1 MGSLR
6 TLLPYYRPYRR
17 GLLVGLLCVAIA
29 QGFTIVSPWVLKLA
43 IDALGDPAMTSER
56 IALLA
61 MATVG
66 IALLGGAARYGMRE
80 LINGISRRMEVDLRR
95 DLFEHLVSLDAS
107 FYGETRTGDLMS
119 RATNDILAVRMA
131 AGPAVMY
138 AVNTFVGFAL
148 ALALML
154 WISPRLTFY
163 ALMPMIA
170 LPVVVLG
177 FGRMIHRH
185 FQAIQ
190 EHFATMS
197 TMVQENL
204 TGMRIVRAYTQE
216 AAQAAEFDAL
226 NREYRRRNMLL
237 VTRAGAFHPILG
249 LFSGA
254 AMVVVLYLGGREAMA
269 GTISIGDYVAFFFY
283 LALLIWPMIA
293 LGWVTNL
300 FQQGAASMERIN
312 ALFQREPA
320 IAAPADPH
328 PVEGAPGEIAFEG
341 VSFRYP
347 GTQRDVLRDVSFVA
361 RPGETIAIVGP
372 TGSGKSTLVS
382 LIPRL
387 HDPTEG
393 RILLDGVPLPDYDP
407 GELRSRIGMVP
418 QDAFLFS
425 ETIATNIALGLPSG
439 ALHPMGEPGEPEDTD
454 VVRVGEAPE
463 AGADA
468 APDPVPETVRA
479 AARVAQLDEAI
490 RDFPRGYATMLGE
503 RGINLSGGQKQRA
516 TLARA
521 VARDPLILILDDA
534 LSAVDT
540 RTEARILADLRGVM
554 RGRTSFII
562 SHRVS
567 AVMDADRILVLDDG
581 RIVEEGTH
589 DELVAA
595 GGSYAALLRRQMIE
609 EEIEPSGV
617 QTDGQDVDI

>member
-95 DLFEHLVSLDAS
+95 DLFEHLVGLDAS

-341 VSFRYP
+341 VTFRYP

-439 ALHPMGEPGEPEDTD
+439 ALHPMGEPGEPEDSE

-463 AGADA
+463 TG
-468 APDPVPETVRA
+468 PDVAPVPEPVRA

>member
-95 DLFEHLVSLDAS
+95 DLFEHLVGLDAS

-341 VSFRYP
+341 VTFRYP

-439 ALHPMGEPGEPEDTD
+439 ALHPMGEPGEPEDAD

-463 AGADA
+463 NG
-468 APDPVPETVRA
+468 PDVAPVPEPVRA